1 MEVAKMTT
9 HRIIVSGFG
18 GQGVMG
24 IGQLLTYAGMFD
36 GYHVSW
42 LPSYG
47 PEMRGG
53 SANCSVIISDE
64 PIGAPNISTA
74 TSIIVL
80 NGPSLD
86 KFENSVMKGGSI
98 LLNASLINREV
109 KRDDVKVY
117 KMPAN
122 ELALEFGN
130 PKTMNMIIVGAFNEI
145 HDIVSEDSIKKAV
158 DKLYGKKGEEMLKIN
173 YKALEFGMEKGKEI
187 KGEMTNA

>member
-1 MEVAKMTT
+1 MTT
-9 HRIIVSGFG
+9 HKIIVSGFG

-24 IGQLLTYAGMFD
+24 IGQLLTYAGLFD

-53 SANCSVIISDE
+53 SANCSVIISEE

-74 TSIIVL
+74 TSAILL

-86 KFENSVMKGGSI
+86 KFEDSVAPEGA
-98 LLNASLINREV
+98 LFLNTSLVTNDP
-109 KRDDVKVY
+109 KRSDLAVY
-117 KMPAN
+117 KMAAN

-130 PKTMNMIIVGAFNEI
+130 PKTMNMIIVGAFNQLLNV
-145 HDIVSEDSIKKAV
+145 VSEESLKKAV
-158 DKLYGKKGEEMLKIN
+158 EKLYGKKGEKMLQLN
-173 YKALEFGMEKGKEI
+173 YEALEFGMNKGKEMM
-187 KGEMTNA
+187 GEVTNA

>member
-109 KRDDVKVY
+109 ERDDVKVY

-145 HDIVSEDSIKKAV
+145 HDIVSEDAIKKAV
-158 DKLYGKKGEEMLKIN
+158 EKLYGKKGEEMLKIN

>member
-1 MEVAKMTT
+1 MTT

-36 GYHVSW
+36 GYNVSW

-53 SANCSVIISDE
+53 AANCSVIISDD

-74 TSIIVL
+74 TSAIVL
-80 NGPSLD
+80 NGPSFD
-86 KFENSVMKGGSI
+86 KFENSVMKDGSI
-98 LLNASLINREV
+98 LINTSLISRETS
-109 KRDDVKVY
+109 RDDIKVY
-117 KMPAN
+117 KLAAN
-122 ELALEFGN
+122 ELAMEFGN

-145 HDIVSEDSIKKAV
+145 HKIVSEESIKKAV
-158 DKLYGKKGEEMLKIN
+158 EKLYGKKGEKMLEIN
-173 YKALEFGMEKGKEI
+173 YKALEFGVNKAKEMI
-187 KGEMTNA
+187 GEVTNA

>member
-1 MEVAKMTT
+1 MTT